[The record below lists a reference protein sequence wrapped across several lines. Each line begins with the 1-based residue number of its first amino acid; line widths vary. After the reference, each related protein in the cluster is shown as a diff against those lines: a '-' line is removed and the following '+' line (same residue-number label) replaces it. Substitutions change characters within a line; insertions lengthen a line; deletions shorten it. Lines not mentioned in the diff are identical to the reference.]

1 MRNSE
6 VNMMK
11 HIKLVETDRNSA
23 KTGWKKLENIQWEGK
38 TKPENWESRSLSI
51 KVKSPNWKLLS
62 KWIKLW
68 YMRTSRGGW
77 KAMLKFVDRT
87 YNQATEEL
95 FLLRT
100 RLLKKRKQM
109 WSLRTCYWAALLT
122 CYVSGCYYIQQGG
135 DNWPSD
141 RLIFCQ
147 KFNNKACAKVEN
159 IAGA

>member
-1 MRNSE
+1 M
-6 VNMMK
+6 
-11 HIKLVETDRNSA
+11 
-23 KTGWKKLENIQWEGK
+23 
-38 TKPENWESRSLSI
+38 I
-51 KVKSPNWKLLS
+51 KVKSPNWKLLR

-109 WSLRTCYWAALLT
+109 
-122 CYVSGCYYIQQGG
+122 
-135 DNWPSD
+135 
-141 RLIFCQ
+141 
-147 KFNNKACAKVEN
+147 
-159 IAGA
+159 